1 MVDWSMLA
9 NLAGGAVTTIWISS
23 VGIAVGVPLGL
34 MLAIARISRIPVLS
48 QAAAVYVS
56 IIRATPVITLALFV
70 FFGVPEMGLTL
81 SPTLAALITLAVNT
95 SAFHAEIW
103 RASITDF
110 SQNQSEAAAAFGM
123 TRAQAFRLIVLP
135 QAWRA
140 SLPPMVNE
148 MTFLIKSSPAIAVI
162 GVVDLTRTAS
172 RIAAYTY
179 DPLPP
184 YISAAIIY
192 AVVVFTLVR
201 TQRVIER
208 RIIRKYG
215 VL

>member
-1 MVDWSMLA
+1 MIDWGMIA
-9 NLAGGAVTTIWISS
+9 NLVGGAVTTLWISS
-23 VGIAVGVPLGL
+23 VSIAIGAPLGL
-34 MLAIARISRIPVLS
+34 ILAMTRVWRVPVLS
-48 QAAAVYVS
+48 HAVAVFVS

-70 FFGVPEMGLTL
+70 FFGIPAMGLTL
-81 SPTLAALITLAVNT
+81 SPTVAALITLSLNT

-103 RASITDF
+103 RASIMDF
-110 SQNQSEAAAAFGM
+110 PQNQSEAASAFGM
-123 TRAQAFRLIVLP
+123 TRLQAFRLIVLP

-184 YISAAIIY
+184 YISAAVIY
-192 AVVVFTLVR
+192 AVVVFSLVR
-201 TQRVIER
+201 AQRVIER
-208 RIIRKYG
+208 MIVRRYG

>member
-1 MVDWSMLA
+1 MIDWGMIA
-9 NLAGGAVTTIWISS
+9 NLLGGAVTTLWISS
-23 VGIAVGVPLGL
+23 VSIAVGAPLGL
-34 MLAIARISRIPVLS
+34 MLAMTRVWRVPVLS
-48 QAAAVYVS
+48 HAVAVFVS
-56 IIRATPVITLALFV
+56 IVRATPVITLALFV
-70 FFGVPEMGLTL
+70 FFGIPAMGLTL
-81 SPTLAALITLAVNT
+81 SPTIAALITLSVNT

-103 RASITDF
+103 RASIKDF
-110 SQNQSEAAAAFGM
+110 PQNQSEAASAFGM
-123 TRAQAFRLIVLP
+123 TRLQAFRLIVLP

-192 AVVVFTLVR
+192 AVVVFSLVR
-201 TQRVIER
+201 AQRVIER
-208 RIIRKYG
+208 MIVRRYG

>member
-1 MVDWSMLA
+1 MIDWGMVA
-9 NLAGGAVTTIWISS
+9 NLVGGAVTTLWISS
-23 VGIAVGVPLGL
+23 VSIAVGAPLGL
-34 MLAIARISRIPVLS
+34 MLAMTRVWRVPVLS
-48 QAAAVYVS
+48 QAVAVFVS

-70 FFGVPEMGLTL
+70 FFGIPGMGLTL
-81 SPTLAALITLAVNT
+81 SPTVAALITLSVNT

-103 RASITDF
+103 RASIMDF
-110 SQNQSEAAAAFGM
+110 PQNQSEAASAFGM
-123 TRAQAFRLIVLP
+123 TRLQAFRLIVLP

-192 AVVVFTLVR
+192 AVVVFSLVR
-201 TQRVIER
+201 AQRVIER
-208 RIIRKYG
+208 MIVRRYG

>member
-1 MVDWSMLA
+1 MVDWGMIA
-9 NLAGGAVTTIWISS
+9 NLLGGAVTTLWISS
-23 VGIAVGVPLGL
+23 VGIAVGAPLGL
-34 MLAIARISRIPVLS
+34 VLALTRVWRVPVLS
-48 QAAAVYVS
+48 QAVAVFVS

-70 FFGVPEMGLTL
+70 FFGIPAMGLTL
-81 SPTLAALITLAVNT
+81 PPIVAALITLSVNT

-103 RASITDF
+103 RASILDF
-110 SQNQSEAAAAFGM
+110 PQNQSEAASAFGM
-123 TRAQAFRLIVLP
+123 TRLQTFRLIVLP

-162 GVVDLTRTAS
+162 VVVDLTRTAS

-192 AVVVFTLVR
+192 AVVVFSLVR
-201 TQRVIER
+201 AQRVIER
-208 RIIRKYG
+208 MIVRRYG

>member
-1 MVDWSMLA
+1 MIDWGMIA
-9 NLAGGAVTTIWISS
+9 NLVGGAVTTLWISS
-23 VGIAVGVPLGL
+23 VSIAIGAPLGL
-34 MLAIARISRIPVLS
+34 ILAMTRVWRVPVLS
-48 QAAAVYVS
+48 QGVAVFVS

-70 FFGVPEMGLTL
+70 FFGIPAMGLTL
-81 SPTLAALITLAVNT
+81 SPTVAALITLSVNT

-103 RASITDF
+103 RASIMDF
-110 SQNQSEAAAAFGM
+110 PQNQSEAASAFGM
-123 TRAQAFRLIVLP
+123 TRLQAFRLIVLP

-192 AVVVFTLVR
+192 AVVVFSLVR
-201 TQRVIER
+201 AQRVIER
-208 RIIRKYG
+208 MIVRRYG

>member
-1 MVDWSMLA
+1 MIDWGMIA
-9 NLAGGAVTTIWISS
+9 NLVGGAVTTLWISS
-23 VGIAVGVPLGL
+23 VSIAIGAPLGL
-34 MLAIARISRIPVLS
+34 MLAMTRVWRVPVLS
-48 QAAAVYVS
+48 QAVAVFVS

-70 FFGVPEMGLTL
+70 FFGIPAMGLTL
-81 SPTLAALITLAVNT
+81 SPTVAALITLSVNT

-103 RASITDF
+103 RASIMDF
-110 SQNQSEAAAAFGM
+110 PQNQSEAASAFGM
-123 TRAQAFRLIVLP
+123 TRLQAFRLIVLP

-192 AVVVFTLVR
+192 AVVVFSLVR
-201 TQRVIER
+201 AQRVIER
-208 RIIRKYG
+208 MIVRKYG

>member
-1 MVDWSMLA
+1 MIDWGMIA
-9 NLAGGAVTTIWISS
+9 NLVGGAVTTLWISS
-23 VGIAVGVPLGL
+23 VSIAIGAPLGL
-34 MLAIARISRIPVLS
+34 MLAMTRVWRIPVLS
-48 QAAAVYVS
+48 QAVAVFVS

-70 FFGVPEMGLTL
+70 FFGIPAMGLTL
-81 SPTLAALITLAVNT
+81 SPTVAALITLSVNT

-103 RASITDF
+103 RASIMDF
-110 SQNQSEAAAAFGM
+110 PQNQSEAASAFGM
-123 TRAQAFRLIVLP
+123 TRLQAFRLIVLP

-192 AVVVFTLVR
+192 AVVVFSLVR
-201 TQRVIER
+201 AQRVIER
-208 RIIRKYG
+208 MIVRRYG

>member
-1 MVDWSMLA
+1 MIDWGMIA
-9 NLAGGAVTTIWISS
+9 NLLGGAVTTLWISS
-23 VGIAVGVPLGL
+23 VSIAVGAPLGL
-34 MLAIARISRIPVLS
+34 ILAMTRVWRVPVLS
-48 QAAAVYVS
+48 HAVAVFVS

-70 FFGVPEMGLTL
+70 FFGIPAMGLTL
-81 SPTLAALITLAVNT
+81 SPTVAALITLSVNT

-103 RASITDF
+103 RASIMDF
-110 SQNQSEAAAAFGM
+110 PQNQSEAASAFGM
-123 TRAQAFRLIVLP
+123 TRLQAFRLIVLP

-192 AVVVFTLVR
+192 AVVVFSLVR
-201 TQRVIER
+201 AQRVLER
-208 RIIRKYG
+208 MIVRRYG

>member
-1 MVDWSMLA
+1 MVDWGIIA
-9 NLAGGAVTTIWISS
+9 NLLGGAITTLWISS
-23 VGIAVGVPLGL
+23 VSIAVGAPLGL
-34 MLAIARISRIPVLS
+34 MLAMTRVWRVPVLS
-48 QAAAVYVS
+48 QAVAVFVS

-70 FFGVPEMGLTL
+70 FFGIPAMGLTL
-81 SPTLAALITLAVNT
+81 SPTVAALITLSVNT

-103 RASITDF
+103 RASIMDF
-110 SQNQSEAAAAFGM
+110 PQNQSEAASAFGM
-123 TRAQAFRLIVLP
+123 TRLQAFRLIVLP

-192 AVVVFTLVR
+192 AVVVFSLVR
-201 TQRVIER
+201 AQRVIER
-208 RIIRKYG
+208 MIVRRYG

>member
-1 MVDWSMLA
+1 
-9 NLAGGAVTTIWISS
+9 
-23 VGIAVGVPLGL
+23 
-34 MLAIARISRIPVLS
+34 
-48 QAAAVYVS
+48 
-56 IIRATPVITLALFV
+56 
-70 FFGVPEMGLTL
+70 
-81 SPTLAALITLAVNT
+81 
-95 SAFHAEIW
+95 
-103 RASITDF
+103 
-110 SQNQSEAAAAFGM
+110 M
-123 TRAQAFRLIVLP
+123 TRGQAFRLIILP

-192 AVVVFTLVR
+192 AIVVFALVR
-201 TQRVIER
+201 AQRAIEHL
-208 RIIRKYG
+208 IIRKYG

>member
-1 MVDWSMLA
+1 MVDWGMIG
-9 NLAGGAVTTIWISS
+9 NLVEGAVTTLWISTVS
-23 VGIAVGVPLGL
+23 IAVGAPLGL
-34 MLAIARISRIPVLS
+34 MLAMTRVWRVPVLS
-48 QAAAVYVS
+48 HAVTVFVS

-70 FFGVPEMGLTL
+70 FFGIPATGLTL
-81 SPTLAALITLAVNT
+81 SPIVAALIALSVNT
-95 SAFHAEIW
+95 CAFHAEIW
-103 RASITDF
+103 RASLMDF
-110 SQNQSEAAAAFGM
+110 PRNQSEAASAFGM
-123 TRAQAFRLIVLP
+123 TRLQAFRLIVLP

-192 AVVVFTLVR
+192 AVVVFSLVR
-201 TQRVIER
+201 AQRVIER
-208 RIIRKYG
+208 MIVRRYG

>member
-1 MVDWSMLA
+1 MVDWGMIA
-9 NLAGGAVTTIWISS
+9 NLLGGAVTTLWISS
-23 VGIAVGVPLGL
+23 LSIAVGAPLGL
-34 MLAIARISRIPVLS
+34 VLALIRVWRVPVLS
-48 QAAAVYVS
+48 HAVAVFVS

-70 FFGVPEMGLTL
+70 FFGIPAMGLTL
-81 SPTLAALITLAVNT
+81 SPTVAALITLSVNT

-103 RASITDF
+103 RASILDF
-110 SQNQSEAAAAFGM
+110 PQNQSEAASAFGM
-123 TRAQAFRLIVLP
+123 TRLQAFRLVVLP

-192 AVVVFTLVR
+192 AVVVFSLVR
-201 TQRVIER
+201 AQRVVER
-208 RIIRKYG
+208 MIVRRYG

>member
-1 MVDWSMLA
+1 MIDWAMIA
-9 NLAGGAVTTIWISS
+9 NLVGGAVTTLWISS
-23 VGIAVGVPLGL
+23 VSIAIGAPLGL
-34 MLAIARISRIPVLS
+34 LLAMTRVWRVPVLS
-48 QAAAVYVS
+48 QAVAVFVS

-70 FFGVPEMGLTL
+70 FFGIPAMGLTL
-81 SPTLAALITLAVNT
+81 SPTVAALITLSVNT

-103 RASITDF
+103 RASIMDF
-110 SQNQSEAAAAFGM
+110 PQNQSEAASAFGM
-123 TRAQAFRLIVLP
+123 TRLQAFRLIVLP

-192 AVVVFTLVR
+192 AVVVFSLVR
-201 TQRVIER
+201 AQRVIER
-208 RIIRKYG
+208 MIVRRYG

>member
-1 MVDWSMLA
+1 MVDWGMIA
-9 NLAGGAVTTIWISS
+9 NLLGGAVTTLWISS
-23 VGIAVGVPLGL
+23 VSIAVGAPLGL
-34 MLAIARISRIPVLS
+34 VLALTRVWRVPVLS
-48 QAAAVYVS
+48 QAVAVFVS
-56 IIRATPVITLALFV
+56 VIRATPAITLALFV
-70 FFGVPEMGLTL
+70 FFGIPAMGLTL
-81 SPTLAALITLAVNT
+81 SPTVAALITLSINT

-103 RASITDF
+103 RASIMDF
-110 SQNQSEAAAAFGM
+110 PQNQAEAASAFGM
-123 TRAQAFRLIVLP
+123 TRLQAFRLIVLP

-192 AVVVFTLVR
+192 AVVVFSLVR
-201 TQRVIER
+201 AQRVIER
-208 RIIRKYG
+208 MIVRRYG

>member
-1 MVDWSMLA
+1 MVDWGIIA
-9 NLAGGAVTTIWISS
+9 NLLGGAVTTLWISS
-23 VGIAVGVPLGL
+23 VSIAVGAPLGL
-34 MLAIARISRIPVLS
+34 MLAMTRVWRVPVLS
-48 QAAAVYVS
+48 QAVAVFVS

-70 FFGVPEMGLTL
+70 FFGIPAMGLTL
-81 SPTLAALITLAVNT
+81 SPTVAALITLSVNT

-103 RASITDF
+103 RASIMDF
-110 SQNQSEAAAAFGM
+110 PQNQSEAASAFGM
-123 TRAQAFRLIVLP
+123 TRLQAFRLIVLP

-192 AVVVFTLVR
+192 AIVVFSLVR
-201 TQRVIER
+201 SQSVIVR
-208 RIIRKYG
+208 LIVSWFG
-215 VL
+215 VM

>member
-1 MVDWSMLA
+1 MVDWGMIA
-9 NLAGGAVTTIWISS
+9 NLLGGAVTTLWISS
-23 VGIAVGVPLGL
+23 VSIAVGAPLGL
-34 MLAIARISRIPVLS
+34 VLALTRVWRVPVLS
-48 QAAAVYVS
+48 QAVAVFVS
-56 IIRATPVITLALFV
+56 IMRATPVITLALFV
-70 FFGVPEMGLTL
+70 FFGIPAMGLTL
-81 SPTLAALITLAVNT
+81 SPTVAALITLSVNT

-103 RASITDF
+103 RASIMDF
-110 SQNQSEAAAAFGM
+110 PQNQAEAASAFGM
-123 TRAQAFRLIVLP
+123 TRFQAFRLIVLP

-192 AVVVFTLVR
+192 AVVVFSLVR
-201 TQRVIER
+201 AQRVLER
-208 RIIRKYG
+208 MIVRRYG

>member
-1 MVDWSMLA
+1 MFDWGMLA
-9 NLAGGAVTTIWISS
+9 NLLEGAVTTIWISS
-23 VGIAVGVPLGL
+23 FGIAVGIPLGL
-34 MLAIARISRIPVLS
+34 MLAMVRIWRLPILS
-48 QAAAVYVS
+48 QLVALFVS
-56 IIRATPVITLALFV
+56 IIRATPVVTLALFV
-70 FFGVPEMGLTL
+70 FFGVPAMGLTL
-81 SPTLAALITLAVNT
+81 SPTVAALVTLSVNT

-103 RASITDF
+103 RASISDF
-110 SQNQSEAAAAFGM
+110 PQNQTDAASAFGM
-123 TRAQAFRLIVLP
+123 TRGQAFRLIILP

-192 AVVVFTLVR
+192 AIVVFALVR
-201 TQRVIER
+201 AQRAIEHL
-208 RIIRKYG
+208 IIRKYG

>member
-1 MVDWSMLA
+1 MIDWGMIA
-9 NLAGGAVTTIWISS
+9 NLVGGAVTTLWISS
-23 VGIAVGVPLGL
+23 VSIAIGAPLGL
-34 MLAIARISRIPVLS
+34 LLAMARVWRVPVLS
-48 QAAAVYVS
+48 QAVAVFVS

-70 FFGVPEMGLTL
+70 FFGIPAMGLTL
-81 SPTLAALITLAVNT
+81 SPTVAALITLSVNT

-103 RASITDF
+103 RASIMDF
-110 SQNQSEAAAAFGM
+110 PQNQSEAASAFGM
-123 TRAQAFRLIVLP
+123 TRLQAFRLIVLP

-192 AVVVFTLVR
+192 AVVVFSLVR
-201 TQRVIER
+201 AQRVIER
-208 RIIRKYG
+208 MIVRRYG

>member
-1 MVDWSMLA
+1 MIDWGMIA
-9 NLAGGAVTTIWISS
+9 NLLGGAVTTLWISS
-23 VGIAVGVPLGL
+23 VSIAVGAPLGL
-34 MLAIARISRIPVLS
+34 ILAMTRVWRVPVLS
-48 QAAAVYVS
+48 HAVAVFVS

-70 FFGVPEMGLTL
+70 FFGIPAMGLTL
-81 SPTLAALITLAVNT
+81 SPTIAALITLSVNT

-103 RASITDF
+103 RASIKDF
-110 SQNQSEAAAAFGM
+110 PQNQSEAASAFGM
-123 TRAQAFRLIVLP
+123 TRLQAFRLIVLP

-192 AVVVFTLVR
+192 AVVVFSLVR
-201 TQRVIER
+201 AQRVIER
-208 RIIRKYG
+208 MIVRRYG

>member
-1 MVDWSMLA
+1 MVDWGMIG
-9 NLAGGAVTTIWISS
+9 NLLGGAITTLWISS
-23 VGIAVGVPLGL
+23 VSIAVGALLGL
-34 MLAIARISRIPVLS
+34 MLAMARVWRVPVLS
-48 QAAAVYVS
+48 HAVAVFVS
-56 IIRATPVITLALFV
+56 IIRATPVVTLALFV
-70 FFGVPEMGLTL
+70 FFGIPAMGLTL
-81 SPTLAALITLAVNT
+81 SPTVAALITLSVNT

-103 RASITDF
+103 RASMMDF
-110 SQNQSEAAAAFGM
+110 PQNQSEAASAFGM
-123 TRAQAFRLIVLP
+123 TRFQAFRLIVLP

-192 AVVVFTLVR
+192 AVVVFSLVR
-201 TQRVIER
+201 AQRIIER
-208 RIIRKYG
+208 MIIRRYG

>member
-1 MVDWSMLA
+1 MVDWGIIA
-9 NLAGGAVTTIWISS
+9 NLLGGAVTTLWLSS
-23 VGIAVGVPLGL
+23 VSIAGGAPLGL
-34 MLAIARISRIPVLS
+34 VLAMTRVWGVPVLS
-48 QAAAVYVS
+48 QAVAVFVS

-70 FFGVPEMGLTL
+70 FFGIPAMGLTL
-81 SPTLAALITLAVNT
+81 SPTVAALITLSVNT

-103 RASITDF
+103 RASIMDF
-110 SQNQSEAAAAFGM
+110 PQNQSEAASAFGM
-123 TRAQAFRLIVLP
+123 TRLQAFRLIVLP

-192 AVVVFTLVR
+192 AVVVFSLVR
-201 TQRVIER
+201 AQRVIER
-208 RIIRKYG
+208 MIVRRYG

>member
-1 MVDWSMLA
+1 MIDWGMIA
-9 NLAGGAVTTIWISS
+9 NLVGGAVTTLWISS
-23 VGIAVGVPLGL
+23 VSIAIGAPLGL
-34 MLAIARISRIPVLS
+34 MLAMTRVWRVPVLS
-48 QAAAVYVS
+48 HAVAVFVS

-70 FFGVPEMGLTL
+70 FFGIPAMGLTL
-81 SPTLAALITLAVNT
+81 SPTVAALITLSINT

-103 RASITDF
+103 RASIMDF
-110 SQNQSEAAAAFGM
+110 PQNQSEAASAFGM
-123 TRAQAFRLIVLP
+123 TRLQAFRLIVLP

-184 YISAAIIY
+184 YISAAVIY
-192 AVVVFTLVR
+192 AVVVFSLVR
-201 TQRVIER
+201 AQRVIER
-208 RIIRKYG
+208 MIVRRYG

>member
-1 MVDWSMLA
+1 MIDWGMIA
-9 NLAGGAVTTIWISS
+9 NLLGGAVTTLWISS
-23 VGIAVGVPLGL
+23 VSIAIGAPLGL
-34 MLAIARISRIPVLS
+34 ILAMTRVWRVPVLS
-48 QAAAVYVS
+48 HAVAVFVS

-70 FFGVPEMGLTL
+70 FFGIPAMGLTL
-81 SPTLAALITLAVNT
+81 SPTVAALITLSLNT

-103 RASITDF
+103 RASIMDF
-110 SQNQSEAAAAFGM
+110 PQNQSEAASAFGM
-123 TRAQAFRLIVLP
+123 TRLQAFRLIVLP

-184 YISAAIIY
+184 YISAAVIY
-192 AVVVFTLVR
+192 AVVVFSLVR
-201 TQRVIER
+201 AQRVIER
-208 RIIRKYG
+208 MIVRRYG

>member
-1 MVDWSMLA
+1 LGNDRQPGR
-9 NLAGGAVTTIWISS
+9 GG
-23 VGIAVGVPLGL
+23 GHDPL
-34 MLAIARISRIPVLS
+34 VLS
-48 QAAAVYVS
+48 HAVAVFVS

-70 FFGVPEMGLTL
+70 FFGIPAMGLTL
-81 SPTLAALITLAVNT
+81 SPTVAALITLSVNT

-103 RASITDF
+103 RASIMDF
-110 SQNQSEAAAAFGM
+110 PQNQSEAASAFGM
-123 TRAQAFRLIVLP
+123 TRLQAFRLIVLP

-184 YISAAIIY
+184 YISAAVIY
-192 AVVVFTLVR
+192 AVVVFSLVR
-201 TQRVIER
+201 AQRVIER
-208 RIIRKYG
+208 MIVRRYG

>member
-1 MVDWSMLA
+1 MIDWGMIA
-9 NLAGGAVTTIWISS
+9 NLVGGAITTLWISS
-23 VGIAVGVPLGL
+23 VSIAIGAPLGL
-34 MLAIARISRIPVLS
+34 MLAMTRVWRVPVLS
-48 QAAAVYVS
+48 HAVAVFVS

-70 FFGVPEMGLTL
+70 FFGIPALGLTL
-81 SPTLAALITLAVNT
+81 SPTVAALITLSVNT

-103 RASITDF
+103 RASIMDF
-110 SQNQSEAAAAFGM
+110 PQNQSEAASAFGM
-123 TRAQAFRLIVLP
+123 TRLQAFRLIVLP

-184 YISAAIIY
+184 YISAAVIY
-192 AVVVFTLVR
+192 AVVVFSLVR
-201 TQRVIER
+201 AQRVIER
-208 RIIRKYG
+208 IIVRRYG

>member
-1 MVDWSMLA
+1 MIDWGMIA
-9 NLAGGAVTTIWISS
+9 NLVGGAVTTLWISS
-23 VGIAVGVPLGL
+23 LSIAIGAPLGL
-34 MLAIARISRIPVLS
+34 MLAMTRVWRVPVLS
-48 QAAAVYVS
+48 QAVAVFVS

-70 FFGVPEMGLTL
+70 FFGIPAMGLTL
-81 SPTLAALITLAVNT
+81 SPSVAALITLSVNT

-103 RASITDF
+103 RASIMDF
-110 SQNQSEAAAAFGM
+110 PQNQSEAASAFGM
-123 TRAQAFRLIVLP
+123 TRLQAFRLIVLP

-192 AVVVFTLVR
+192 AVVVFSLVR
-201 TQRVIER
+201 AQRVIER
-208 RIIRKYG
+208 MIVRRYG

>member
-1 MVDWSMLA
+1 MIDWGMIA
-9 NLAGGAVTTIWISS
+9 NLVGGAVTTLWISS
-23 VGIAVGVPLGL
+23 VSIAIGAPLGL
-34 MLAIARISRIPVLS
+34 MLAMTRVWRVPVLS
-48 QAAAVYVS
+48 HAVAVFVS

-70 FFGVPEMGLTL
+70 FFGIPAMGLTL
-81 SPTLAALITLAVNT
+81 SPTVAALITLSVNT

-103 RASITDF
+103 RASIMDF
-110 SQNQSEAAAAFGM
+110 PQNQSEAASAFGM
-123 TRAQAFRLIVLP
+123 TRLQAFRLIVLP

-184 YISAAIIY
+184 YISAAVIY
-192 AVVVFTLVR
+192 AVVVFSLVR
-201 TQRVIER
+201 AQRVIER
-208 RIIRKYG
+208 MIVRRYG